1 MKTAQYTLA
10 AAAALALT
18 FAVGATEALAK
29 KGGGHGG
36 HGGPGWSGNAPPGWG
51 MGRKTGWDDRRPP
64 GWSKGKK
71 KGWKSERVPP
81 GWMR

>member
-1 MKTAQYTLA
+1 MKMAQYTLA
-10 AAAALALT
+10 AAAALALI

-29 KGGGHGG
+29 KGGGQ
-36 HGGPGWSGNAPPGWG
+36 GGPGWSGNTPPGWG

>member
-1 MKTAQYTLA
+1 MKTARFTLA

-18 FAVGATEALAK
+18 FAVGATEAVAK

-36 HGGPGWSGNAPPGWG
+36 WSGNTPPGWG
-51 MGRKTGWDDRRPP
+51 MGKKTGWDDGRPP

-71 KGWKSERVPP
+71 KGWKNRSVPP
-81 GWMR
+81 GWAR